1 MYIDGGGGGGVVRRA
16 INRKNQSIFKYKKS
30 NLKLWLNL

>member
-16 INRKNQSIFKYKKS
+16 INRKNQSIFKFKK
-30 NLKLWLNL
+30 KVI